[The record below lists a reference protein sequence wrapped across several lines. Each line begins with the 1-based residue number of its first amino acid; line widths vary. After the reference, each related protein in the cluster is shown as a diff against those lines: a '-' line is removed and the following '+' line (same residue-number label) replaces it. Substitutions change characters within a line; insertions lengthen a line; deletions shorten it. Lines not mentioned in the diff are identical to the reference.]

1 MIAALVSM
9 PKMRGRAVLSALPYV
24 LEDNTRREAAVVY
37 LTDALMTVSGNT
49 ALHENSRIMG
59 RRFMDIIEQPERE
72 VKETRTGEEI
82 IAHMKELLGR

>member
-59 RRFMDIIEQPERE
+59 RRFMDIIEPERE